1 MINTKHPQDVGL
13 TYWQHLK
20 FAWGE
25 CVRSLLISFVM
36 FVHGLIPWVWDWK
49 YSAFID
55 EAKKRIA
62 PQHENRKERK

>member
-1 MINTKHPQDVGL
+1 MIINKKHPSDAGL

-25 CVRSLLISFVM
+25 MIRLVGMGFVM

-49 YSAFID
+49 YNQFID

-62 PQHENRKERK
+62 PQHENRKRS